1 MYYKIKISFKINL
14 KMKNENKEEVIV
26 EDTSNITAVSAE
38 QKEKLKTL
46 HKDKL
51 RSLLLPMDDENE
63 NFLEVLAI
71 IPDRDVVGK
80 FQKFINTDPQKAQ
93 EILVKA
99 TLKTSKEEVFADDSL
114 FYAAFALIVE
124 LIPVRQGKFGKV

>member
-1 MYYKIKISFKINL
+1 
-14 KMKNENKEEVIV
+14 MKTENTKTEEFA

-51 RSLLLPMDDENE
+51 RSLLLPTDDENE
-63 NFLEVLAI
+63 NFLEVLAVV
-71 IPDRDVVGK
+71 PDRNITGQ
-80 FQKFINTDPQKAQ
+80 FQKFITTDPKKAQ
-93 EILVKA
+93 EILVKN
-99 TLKTSKEEVFADDSL
+99 TLKTSKEEVLADDAL
-114 FYAAFALIVE
+114 FYAAFSLIVE